1 MSQNDSYLAN
11 INPALNDE
19 MRYLAPQK
27 LSQKYNN
34 NPGYIQPP
42 HARDR
47 MVIAATKN
55 AAAALQ
61 SASRNRGGE
70 YYE

>member
-19 MRYLAPQK
+19 MKYVAAHHK

-55 AAAALQ
+55 AASMQ
-61 SASRNRGGE
+61 SASRNRGE

>member
-19 MRYLAPQK
+19 MKYVAHHK
-27 LSQKYNN
+27 LNQKYNN

-55 AAAALQ
+55 AASMQ
-61 SASRNRGGE
+61 SASRNRGE